1 MVGARIQYW
10 SCLPPAQS
18 RVAVSEARIDF
29 LTLWAPSDGYVWK
42 DFSQNLRRPIAAR
55 WRASSGGWG
64 GRPRLIAEIVPREQ
78 QIIARH
84 VDCAGV
90 MDSDLIR

>member
-1 MVGARIQYW
+1 MEGFFTKFAKAYCGAMASEFW
-10 SCLPPAQS
+10 
-18 RVAVSEARIDF
+18 RV
-29 LTLWAPSDGYVWK
+29 
-42 DFSQNLRRPIAAR
+42 
-55 WRASSGGWG
+55 G

>member
-64 GRPRLIAEIVPREQ
+64 VGQGSSLRSCRANNKSSRVMSIALE
-78 QIIARH
+78 
-84 VDCAGV
+84 
-90 MDSDLIR
+90 